1 MFKTTIDLSDL
12 ASKSESLLMSL
23 DVKMAQMEEKVPDLK
38 VREFLDKLNE
48 SFTENAFEPLSDVW
62 EQELGDLFDTLD
74 E

>member
-1 MFKTTIDLSDL
+1 
-12 ASKSESLLMSL
+12 MSL